1 MRRLEAQK
9 SGDLFSRHAHIIII
23 NSISKFSFDKKAQIA
38 GNFCNLCFFIAM
50 YLLKTFRH
58 RKGFITLL
66 YFLLPHI
73 PSPLHRT
80 LHRVFLPHLQTGPVV
95 EVHIP

>member
-1 MRRLEAQK
+1 MDIQDNNMDSLI
-9 SGDLFSRHAHIIII
+9 L
-23 NSISKFSFDKKAQIA
+23 N
-38 GNFCNLCFFIAM
+38 
-50 YLLKTFRH
+50 
-58 RKGFITLL
+58 
-66 YFLLPHI
+66 FLLPHI